1 MIETIFVP
9 IDISEKEAGATAL
22 KLAQDLAKIYGSKLM
37 LLNVV
42 EQVPGFV
49 AAQIPAGFH
58 EKALLDAAARLN
70 EIASEHGVAGTAKV
84 VEQEGH
90 PSTENSRI
98 KQALTSSS
106 SLRMIPGWQT
116 ISSVPLPLVSSVT
129 RIARCW

>member
-58 EKALLDAAARLN
+58 EKALLDAATDR
-70 EIASEHGVAGTAKV
+70 TA
-84 VEQEGH
+84 
-90 PSTENSRI
+90 
-98 KQALTSSS
+98 
-106 SLRMIPGWQT
+106 
-116 ISSVPLPLVSSVT
+116 
-129 RIARCW
+129 